1 MYMIVMKLNPEPFE
15 KIKSHKKIW
24 EVRLNDDKRKGIHIG
39 DRILFKKQP
48 ELLEGVLAKV
58 VDIKHFNS
66 FEEMSEVLSLTSV
79 GFEPGATKQD
89 CVDCYHK
96 YYTPAEEQKFGVVA
110 FKLEVV

>member
-1 MYMIVMKLNPEPFE
+1 MKLNPEPFE

-89 CVDCYHK
+89 CVDCYSEK
-96 YYTPAEEQKFGVVA
+96 TEGKKNDRSGLTGW
-110 FKLEVV
+110 KSKSILRR